1 MIMGPDSDLNRLEAA
16 EEIVALFA
24 RERDDG
30 IEKMANGYWGNGSRN
45 VGRAVRTAV
54 RVSEET
60 IRKRG
65 STPLP
70 LSEWVDVMEF
80 AQKIHFQEH
89 DNEDYDG
96 FGIGTIGE
104 IQKGLAKIAE
114 RYGAATAVSPNVL
127 ASV

>member
-1 MIMGPDSDLNRLEAA
+1 MERDSDLNRLDAA
-16 EEIVALFA
+16 EEIAALFA

-54 RVSEET
+54 RVSIET
-60 IRKRG
+60 IVKRG
-65 STPLP
+65 DAPLP
-70 LSEWVDVMEF
+70 LAEWQQVMQL
-80 AQKIHFQEH
+80 AQKIHFKEH

-104 IQKGLAKIAE
+104 LQKGLAKIAE
-114 RYGAATAVSPNVL
+114 KYGAATEVSPRVL
-127 ASV
+127 LGV